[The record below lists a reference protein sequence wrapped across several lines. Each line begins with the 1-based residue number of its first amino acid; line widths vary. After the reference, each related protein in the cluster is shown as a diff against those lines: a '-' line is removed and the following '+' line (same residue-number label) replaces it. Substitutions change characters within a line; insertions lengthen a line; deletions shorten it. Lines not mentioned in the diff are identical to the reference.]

1 MPLSGHSGH
10 FSNKIQKNTPSS
22 RPARTNNL
30 GSTLQPTFLKQSPN
44 LYSLPYALPISR
56 KHTQNAR
63 KRSCNTRTYAHKL
76 PANNLPAASQRRSN
90 NCRRIYT
97 RSQMLLPSLV
107 TTRKTLVNTRK
118 RSCITRPCTP
128 KLLANNLPASGQRR
142 SNSRRSNSRRRIST
156 RFHMLLQSLVTTLK
170 TLVTTRKRSC
180 ITRPCTHEL
189 PANNLQAARQR
200 SSNNRPQIFIRCQM
214 LRQSLVNTR
223 KRSCFT
229 RPCTPKLPA
238 NNLRVSRQRHYNTR
252 PQISTRCQ
260 MLLPSLVNTRK
271 RSCITRPCTHKL
283 PANNL
288 QAPCQ
293 RRSNNRRRIYTRCQM
308 HLQSLVNTRKT
319 LVNARASL
327 VPALT
332 NCLQVACEYEQV
344 IGAREPYL
352 MPPRAG
358 YESSQSAIIR
368 LSPFVVCYP
377 GNPVIWPPPTP
388 AVRTF
393 SNGRKPVQTTAKL
406 SSYARDLS
414 QNTHTSTR
422 LFAAP
427 LPSRKSPRI
436 PQILLQTTKQIRPP
450 STAPPP
456 TILPLPHFQY
466 RVQAVL
472 LSPIHYPLQ
481 FPLVISPQPCYRVP
495 TVSTAARSGSSGGRK
510 WRT

>member
-10 FSNKIQKNTPSS
+10 FSNIIQKNTPSS

-30 GSTLQPTFLKQSPN
+30 DSTLQPTFLKQSPN

-76 PANNLPAASQRRSN
+76 PANNLQATSQRRSN

-118 RSCITRPCTP
+118 RSCI
-128 KLLANNLPASGQRR
+128 
-142 SNSRRSNSRRRIST
+142 
-156 RFHMLLQSLVTTLK
+156 
-170 TLVTTRKRSC
+170 
-180 ITRPCTHEL
+180 
-189 PANNLQAARQR
+189 
-200 SSNNRPQIFIRCQM
+200 
-214 LRQSLVNTR
+214 
-223 KRSCFT
+223 T

>member
-30 GSTLQPTFLKQSPN
+30 DSTLQPTFLKQSPN

-63 KRSCNTRTYAHKL
+63 KRSCNTRTYAPEL
-76 PANNLPAASQRRSN
+76 PANNLQAPCQRRSN
-90 NCRRIYT
+90 NRPPFST
-97 RSQMLLPSLV
+97 RFHMLLPSLV
-107 TTRKTLVNTRK
+107 NTRKTLVNTRK

-128 KLLANNLPASGQRR
+128 
-142 SNSRRSNSRRRIST
+142 
-156 RFHMLLQSLVTTLK
+156 
-170 TLVTTRKRSC
+170 
-180 ITRPCTHEL
+180 EL
-189 PANNLQAARQR
+189 PANNLPAARQR

-214 LRQSLVNTR
+214 LRQSLVNTRKRSCTTRPCTPELPANNLPASGQRRSNNRRRIYTRFQMLLPSLVTTRKTLVNTR

-252 PQISTRCQ
+252 PPISTRCQ
-260 MLLPSLVNTRK
+260 MLRQSLVNTRK
-271 RSCITRPCTHKL
+271 RSCTTRPCTPKL

-308 HLQSLVNTRKT
+308 LLPSLANTRRT

-332 NCLQVACEYEQV
+332 NCLQVACECEQV

-358 YESSQSAIIR
+358 YESSQGAIIR

-427 LPSRKSPRI
+427 LPSRKSPKSCKSCS
-436 PQILLQTTKQIRPP
+436 KQPKRAARHQPP
-450 STAPPP
+450 HRQPPFPSLIANTAYKPCYYP
-456 TILPLPHFQY
+456 
-466 RVQAVL
+466 
-472 LSPIHYPLQ
+472 LSPTPCPP
-481 FPLVISPQPCYRVP
+481 PLVISPQPCYRVP
-495 TVSTAARSGSSGGRK
+495 TVSTAARSRSSGGRK
-510 WRT
+510 WRN

>member
-30 GSTLQPTFLKQSPN
+30 DSTLQPTFLKQSPN

-76 PANNLPAASQRRSN
+76 PANNLQAPCQRRSN
-90 NCRRIYT
+90 NRPPFST
-97 RSQMLLPSLV
+97 RFQMLLPSLV

-128 KLLANNLPASGQRR
+128 KLPANNLPASGQRR
-142 SNSRRSNSRRRIST
+142 SNSRRRIST
-156 RFHMLLQSLVTTLK
+156 CFQMLLPSLVTTRK
-170 TLVTTRKRSC
+170 TLVNTRKRSC
-180 ITRPCTHEL
+180 ITRPCTPEL

-223 KRSCFT
+223 KRSCIT

-238 NNLRVSRQRHYNTR
+238 NNLQVSRQRHSNNRPQISIRCQMLRQSLVNTRKRSCITRPCTHKLPANNLRAPCQRHSNTR
-252 PQISTRCQ
+252 PQISTCCQ

-283 PANNL
+283 PAKSL
-288 QAPCQ
+288 PAAPTTVAPRSLLAVRCSSHLSGNHTQNARKHTLNARASLDHALPSCLRTICQ
-293 RRSNNRRRIYTRCQM
+293 PPRRSNNRGFSTRCQM
-308 HLQSLVNTRKT
+308 LHQSLVNTRLRSRTACK
-319 LVNARASL
+319 LSASL
-327 VPALT
+327 AKHAYEHPSVRDALAIPKIPKNPA
-332 NCLQVACEYEQV
+332 NPASDNQK
-344 IGAREPYL
+344 EPL
-352 MPPRAG
+352 
-358 YESSQSAIIR
+358 AI
-368 LSPFVVCYP
+368 
-377 GNPVIWPPPTP
+377 NP
-388 AVRTF
+388 
-393 SNGRKPVQTTAKL
+393 
-406 SSYARDLS
+406 
-414 QNTHTSTR
+414 
-422 LFAAP
+422 
-427 LPSRKSPRI
+427 
-436 PQILLQTTKQIRPP
+436 
-450 STAPPP
+450 PPP

-472 LSPIHYPLQ
+472 LSPIHYPLP
-481 FPLVISPQPCYRVP
+481 FPPAVPPLVISP
-495 TVSTAARSGSSGGRK
+495 
-510 WRT
+510 

>member
-1 MPLSGHSGH
+1 MHEQSQACL
-10 FSNKIQKNTPSS
+10 
-22 RPARTNNL
+22 RTNTRL
-30 GSTLQPTFLKQSPN
+30 ASPF
-44 LYSLPYALPISR
+44 P
-56 KHTQNAR
+56 
-63 KRSCNTRTYAHKL
+63 
-76 PANNLPAASQRRSN
+76 PA
-90 NCRRIYT
+90 
-97 RSQMLLPSLV
+97 
-107 TTRKTLVNTRK
+107 
-118 RSCITRPCTP
+118 
-128 KLLANNLPASGQRR
+128 
-142 SNSRRSNSRRRIST
+142 
-156 RFHMLLQSLVTTLK
+156 
-170 TLVTTRKRSC
+170 
-180 ITRPCTHEL
+180 
-189 PANNLQAARQR
+189 
-200 SSNNRPQIFIRCQM
+200 
-214 LRQSLVNTR
+214 
-223 KRSCFT
+223 
-229 RPCTPKLPA
+229 
-238 NNLRVSRQRHYNTR
+238 RHYNTR

-414 QNTHTSTR
+414 QNTHTSPR

-436 PQILLQTTKQIRPP
+436 PQILLQTTKQIRSP